1 MELRFLHFLQS
12 LHHPI
17 WDEIMILCSKLGDAG
32 IIWIVLTILFLCI
45 PKYRKCGCMMAMALM
60 IEVVICNGILKNLVA
75 RERPCWIDH
84 TVTMLIKIPKDF
96 SFPSGH
102 TSAAFAT
109 VVPMLYMHR
118 RKGILALILAV
129 AIAFSRMYLFVH
141 FPTDILGGMIIGILS
156 GILAILLVQK
166 MEKRRKKHCV

>member
-1 MELRFLHFLQS
+1 
-12 LHHPI
+12 
-17 WDEIMILCSKLGDAG
+17 
-32 IIWIVLTILFLCI
+32 
-45 PKYRKCGCMMAMALM
+45 
-60 IEVVICNGILKNLVA
+60 
-75 RERPCWIDH
+75 
-84 TVTMLIKIPKDF
+84 MLIKIPKDF

>member
-1 MELRFLHFLQS
+1 
-12 LHHPI
+12 
-17 WDEIMILCSKLGDAG
+17 
-32 IIWIVLTILFLCI
+32 
-45 PKYRKCGCMMAMALM
+45 MAMALM

-156 GILAILLVQK
+156 GILSILLVQK
-166 MEKRRKKHCV
+166 MEKRRKNHRV